1 MATRREVFVP
11 AAEAPSLSVRRTGL
25 SRMWQLYGI
34 NYLFMAPFLA
44 LFAVFVIAPVLTAV
58 YLSFTYFNVL
68 EAPKWI
74 GWSNYKLLFL
84 EDDVFLIAIKNTLTF
99 AIITGPV
106 GFFLSFMF
114 AWLINPLKLKTVLAL
129 CFYAPSIASG
139 VAMGVVWKIVFSGD
153 RYGYLNNWLLQM
165 GAIDEPFQWLAEQSS
180 MMPIIMF
187 VALWMGM
194 GTGFLVFLAGLQS
207 VNGELYEAGKMDGIS
222 NPLQEVFYITLP
234 VMKPQLLFGS
244 IMAVVAGFS
253 VFGIATALVGLP
265 SPLYAG
271 HTIVAHLYDY
281 AFIRFEMG
289 YAATVAVIL
298 FVWTFGL
305 GRLLM
310 RIFSSKDE
318 IE

>member
-11 AAEAPSLSVRRTGL
+11 AAAPAVAARKSELAL
-25 SRMWQLYGI
+25 FWQRYGI
-34 NYLFMAPFLA
+34 NYTFMAPFLF
-44 LFAVFVIAPVLTAV
+44 LFAVFVIAPVLTAL

-68 EAPKWI
+68 EAPRWI

-84 EDDVFLIAIKNTLTF
+84 EDDVFLIAIQNTLTF

-139 VAMGVVWKIVFSGD
+139 VAMSVVWKIVFSGD
-153 RYGYLNNWLLQM
+153 RYGYLNNWLLRV
-165 GAIDEPFQWLAEQSS
+165 GAQDEPFQWLASAS
-180 MMPIIMF
+180 TMMPIIMF

-194 GTGFLVFLAGLQS
+194 GTGFLVFLAGLQT
-207 VNGELYEAGKMDGIS
+207 VNTELYEAGKMDGIS

-244 IMAVVAGFS
+244 VMAVVAGFS
-253 VFGIATALVGLP
+253 VFDIATSLVGLP
-265 SPLYAG
+265 SPLYKG
-271 HTIVAHLYDY
+271 HTIVAHLYDF

-289 YAATVAVIL
+289 YAAAVAVIL

-305 GRLLM
+305 GRILM

-318 IE
+318 LE

>member
-1 MATRREVFVP
+1 MATREVFVP
-11 AAEAPSLSVRRTGL
+11 AAAARATTRPNALSEF
-25 SRMWQLYGI
+25 WKKYGV
-34 NYLFMAPFLA
+34 NYLFMAPFMA
-44 LFAVFVIAPVLTAV
+44 LFVVFVVAPVLTAV

-68 EAPKWI
+68 EPPHWI

-84 EDDVFLIAIKNTLTF
+84 EDDVFLIAIANTISF

-106 GFFLSFMF
+106 GFFLSFFF

-139 VAMGVVWKIVFSGD
+139 VAMSVVWKIVFSGD
-153 RYGYLNNWLLQM
+153 RYGYLNNWLLGL
-165 GAIDEPFQWLAEQSS
+165 GAIDEPYQWLAEQASI
-180 MMPIIMF
+180 MPIIMF

-194 GTGFLVFLAGLQS
+194 GTGFLVFLAGLQTVS
-207 VNGELYEAGKMDGIS
+207 PELYEAGKMDGIS
-222 NPLQEVFYITLP
+222 NPFQEVFYITLP

-253 VFGIATALVGLP
+253 VFSIATSLAGLP

-289 YAATVAVIL
+289 YASTVAVIL
-298 FVWTFGL
+298 FLWTFGL
-305 GRLLM
+305 GRILF

-318 IE
+318 ID

>member
-1 MATRREVFVP
+1 
-11 AAEAPSLSVRRTGL
+11 
-25 SRMWQLYGI
+25 
-34 NYLFMAPFLA
+34 MAPFIL
-44 LFAVFVIAPVLTAV
+44 LFLLFVVAPVLTAI
-58 YLSFTYFNVL
+58 YLSFTYFNVI
-68 EAPKWI
+68 EAPRWI

-84 EDDVFLIAIKNTLTF
+84 EDDVFLIAISNTLTF

-106 GFFLSFMF
+106 GFFISFFF
-114 AWLINPLKLKTVLAL
+114 AWLINPLKLKTILAL
-129 CFYAPSIASG
+129 CFYAPSITGA
-139 VAMGVVWKIVFSGD
+139 VAMGVVWKIVFAGD
-153 RYGYLNNWLLQM
+153 RYGYLNNWLLGI
-165 GAIDEPFQWLAEQSS
+165 GAINEPYLWLSEQATI
-180 MMPIIMF
+180 MPVIMF

-207 VNGELYEAGKMDGIS
+207 VNAELYEAGKMDGIS
-222 NPLQEVFYITLP
+222 NPFQEVWYITLP

-244 IMAVVAGFS
+244 VMAVVAGFS
-253 VFGIATALVGLP
+253 VFGVATALAGLP

-289 YAATVAVIL
+289 YASTVAVIL
-298 FVWTFGL
+298 FLWTFGI